1 MTVGT
6 RSSSNHRLP
15 LVPDLT
21 IRQIAVPS
29 PFMRARRSTVAVVIL
44 ALAAALIGGWW
55 TLSARHHFT
64 GPRTMGS
71 LDEIISIEAQLDA

>member
-1 MTVGT
+1 MVTVGT

-29 PFMRARRSTVAVVIL
+29 PFMRARRSTAAVVIL
-44 ALAAALIGGWW
+44 ALA
-55 TLSARHHFT
+55 T
-64 GPRTMGS
+64 
-71 LDEIISIEAQLDA
+71 IEAECVAA